1 MFAGDFGV
9 GQVLWSMIW
18 FVLFF
23 MWIMIV
29 INVFMDIVRDRNLGG
44 VAKALWTFFV
54 IFLPYLGVF
63 VYLIVRGRGMSERS
77 VKQVQKEEQ
86 AFRDYV
92 QSAAGANPAQQ
103 IATLSELLEK
113 GKITEAE
120 FATLK
125 QKALQG

>member
-1 MFAGDFGV
+1 
-9 GQVLWSMIW
+9 MIW

-103 IATLSELLEK
+103 IATLTELLEK

-125 QKALQG
+125 QKAMQG